1 MNPEIDIWTQAWST
15 WEKGGSLMLPLFLLS
30 LYAYFVAFEL
40 LFRLRRMMPTEIRK
54 ASPSDLV
61 EKQEAIGG
69 ALGEA
74 IRHCLSTG
82 KNREETRRRF
92 QQIRSETARTLNRR
106 IRFLL
111 ALVSAAPLLGLL
123 GTVDGMLATFR
134 GLTLELGRKMDLV
147 SGGISEALVTT
158 QAGLLIAI
166 PAYVLLHL
174 VSRRRSEWLRLLRL
188 LESHAIRQMASREST
203 SNEIA

>member
-1 MNPEIDIWTQAWST
+1 
-15 WEKGGSLMLPLFLLS
+15 MLPLFLLS
-30 LYAYFVAFEL
+30 LYAYYVAFEL
-40 LFRLRRMMPTEIRK
+40 LFRLRRMLPTEIRQ
-54 ASPSDLV
+54 ASPHNLV
-61 EKQEAIGG
+61 GQPETVTGVIGDV
-69 ALGEA
+69 
-74 IRHCLSTG
+74 IRHCLSTE
-82 KNREETRRRF
+82 KNRGETRRRF

-134 GLTLELGRKMDLV
+134 GLTVEVGRKMDLV

-174 VSRRRSEWLRLLRL
+174 VSRRRSEWLHLLRL
-188 LESHAIRQMASREST
+188 LESHAIRQMAAQDSP
-203 SNEIA
+203 SNEVA